1 MARLREAG
9 FSDADI
15 ARVHSPVGLDLGAG
29 TPEEIAIAILAEIV
43 AVRRGRGGGS
53 LRRPHPQQRG
63 RVRLEALPGFSDRR
77 ARRALGGRRPSFVT
91 CLMDPD
97 VLLLVKGSVLSADD
111 APTLREAH
119 LEVLHLL
126 WLDEGDVGED
136 EAAVRISAAV
146 AGPGTVP
153 RPPVESQA
161 RLVSAWRGMVD
172 VDVEALAALNTVDG
186 VTVFTVPDGLHVDA
200 GRTLAGVKIT
210 PLAIDARSLEQA
222 ERAARSA
229 DGAGVLSVR
238 PFLPLRVAA
247 IVRQHL
253 TDEARVRF
261 EHSLGMR
268 SAWFGGSV
276 EPVRYVDDS
285 AEEVQLALVDA
296 ATAADIVLAVGVAS
310 VDPLDVTWQ
319 SVLAAGATMIGRG
332 LPMHPGSSYWIAE
345 LPASRSSVWLHAGC
359 SRADHRLDGG

>member
-1 MARLREAG
+1 
-9 FSDADI
+9 
-15 ARVHSPVGLDLGAG
+15 
-29 TPEEIAIAILAEIV
+29 
-43 AVRRGRGGGS
+43 
-53 LRRPHPQQRG
+53 
-63 RVRLEALPGFSDRR
+63 
-77 ARRALGGRRPSFVT
+77 
-91 CLMDPD
+91 
-97 VLLLVKGSVLSADD
+97 
-111 APTLREAH
+111 
-119 LEVLHLL
+119 
-126 WLDEGDVGED
+126 
-136 EAAVRISAAV
+136 
-146 AGPGTVP
+146 
-153 RPPVESQA
+153 VESQA

-172 VDVEALAALNTVDG
+172 VDVEALAALNAVDG

-210 PLAIDARSLEQA
+210 PLAIDARSLEHA
-222 ERAARSA
+222 ERAAHSA

-268 SAWFGGSV
+268 SAWFGGSG

-285 AEEVQLALVDA
+285 AEEIQLALVDA

-319 SVLAAGATMIGRG
+319 SVLAAGATTIRRG

-345 LPASRSSVWLHAGC
+345 LLGKPVIGVASCGMFSRRSALDLLIARLHAGLT
-359 SRADHRLDGG
+359 LDAAFLASLGHGGLLGKEAAWRIPPYDAGLGDDSDED